1 MGETSFFD
9 AVIQWIGDHA
19 FWAGPLVFLIA
30 FAESVAVV
38 GLLVPGA
45 VFLFAAGA
53 LIGLGVLE
61 AWPMLLWAFAG
72 AVAGDALSY
81 WLGRHYHEELRRL
94 WPFSRY
100 PDLIRRGEA
109 FFLRHGG
116 KSVVLARF
124 VGPLRPIV
132 PAIAGMLDMPAGR
145 FFAVNILSA
154 AGWSPAYLL
163 PGAVFGASLSLAAEV
178 AGRLATLVI
187 VVLVLLWGGVA
198 LVRKLYRVLRPHSGA
213 MVAGLLRW
221 SGRHPA
227 SGGLAHAL
235 LDPHHPEARSL
246 GTLALLALMMTAA
259 FVALQLA
266 ALWSAPLQE
275 LDELV
280 FHLLQGL
287 RTPGADL
294 AMAWLT
300 RLGGQ
305 ATLIPVV
312 ALTALWLVF
321 RGHGR
326 AAGYLVSG
334 AVVVPLLTF
343 ALKAA
348 TDLARPAPGELV
360 MASAAFPSGHTAGA
374 AVVYG
379 FLAVLAAAR
388 LGPTGRL
395 TLYGA
400 VAVPVLLVA
409 FSRLYLG
416 LHWLSDILGGLAL
429 ALAWVTGAGLIY
441 RRHHAAGPPPSLT
454 GVVLAAL
461 LVTGLFQAIVAPAG
475 APERAA
481 PPPHVMPATV
491 WQEAGWRA
499 LPTRRQDL
507 AAHRDDPLNLQFAG
521 DPEQLAR
528 ALEREGW
535 HRPVAPSGA
544 DLLRFLAPTTKPERL
559 PLLPR
564 VHDGR
569 YEQLRRIRVNAAG
582 ELRVVRLWPA
592 TWRLTDGRPLW
603 VGQAGRL
610 RPVSPGRLFA
620 GLTGARGYAE
630 AATAVA
636 RDLAE
641 QGWEVDRRP
650 LPGDDGPLYR
660 LEPPSEP

>member
-1 MGETSFFD
+1 MADASFFE
-9 AVIQWIGDHA
+9 AIIQWVGDHA
-19 FWAGPLVFLIA
+19 LWAGPLVFLVA

-45 VFLFAAGA
+45 VILFAVGA
-53 LIGLGVLE
+53 LIGLGALE

-72 AVAGDALSY
+72 AVAGDGLSY
-81 WLGRHYHEELRRL
+81 WLGRHYHEELRGL
-94 WPFSRY
+94 WPLSRY

-132 PAIAGMLDMPAGR
+132 PAIAGMLDMPAPR

-163 PGAVFGASLSLAAEV
+163 PGAVFGASLGLAAEV
-178 AGRLATLVI
+178 AGRLAALVV
-187 VVLVLLWGGVA
+187 VVLVLLWGGIA
-198 LVRKLYRVLRPHSGA
+198 LVRRLYRALYPRTSA
-213 MVAGLLRW
+213 MLAGLLRW
-221 SGRHPA
+221 SGRHPT

-235 LDPHHPEARSL
+235 LDPGHPEARSL
-246 GTLALLALMMTAA
+246 GTLALLALLMAIA
-259 FVALQLA
+259 FIALQLA

-305 ATLIPVV
+305 ATLVPVV
-312 ALTALWLVF
+312 ALTGLWLLL

-326 AAGYLVSG
+326 AAGYLVAG
-334 AVVVPLLTF
+334 AVVVPVLTSI
-343 ALKAA
+343 LKAA
-348 TDLARPAPGELV
+348 TDLARPAPGELAL
-360 MASAAFPSGHTAGA
+360 ASAAFPSGHTAGA

-441 RRHHAAGPPPSLT
+441 RRHHAAGPPPSLV

-461 LVTGLFQAIVAPAG
+461 LVTGLVQAVVVPAT
-475 APERAA
+475 
-481 PPPHVMPATV
+481 PPPQAEPSPALVPATV
-491 WQEAGWRA
+491 WQEVGWHA

-507 AAHRDDPLNLQFAG
+507 VAHRDDPLNLQFAG
-521 DPEQLAR
+521 DPGQLAR
-528 ALEREGW
+528 ALERAGW
-535 HRPVAPSGA
+535 RNPVAPSGT
-544 DLLRFLAPTTKPERL
+544 DLLRFLAPTTEPARL

-564 VHDGR
+564 VHAGR
-569 YEQLRRIRVNAAG
+569 YEQLRRIRVTRAG
-582 ELRVVRLWPA
+582 DLQVVRLWPA
-592 TWRLTDGRPLW
+592 PWRLSDGRRLW

-610 RPVSPGRLFA
+610 RPIRPAGLFA
-620 GLTGARGYAE
+620 GLVGADGYSEVAD
-630 AATAVA
+630 AVA
-636 RDLAE
+636 RDLGE
-641 QGWEVDRRP
+641 QGWRVGAGQ
-650 LPGDDGPLYR
+650 LPADGGPLYR
-660 LEPPSEP
+660 LEPPSTP